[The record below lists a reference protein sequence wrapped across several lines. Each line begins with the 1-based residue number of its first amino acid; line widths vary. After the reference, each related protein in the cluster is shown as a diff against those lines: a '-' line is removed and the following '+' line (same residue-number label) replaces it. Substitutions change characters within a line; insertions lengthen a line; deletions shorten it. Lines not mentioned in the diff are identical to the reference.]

1 MNTLRSLSKNQP
13 FLSVFILVIVWFVLM
28 MVFTGITAGVLRK
41 PYDNATSAILGR
53 TFVIICAILLMWK
66 LGWLEAA
73 RITRLGSGQVWLFA
87 LGGSLYYACASL
99 YAFYGKASF
108 DFSILTRLP
117 DSRITVL
124 THFMVA
130 LSEEILFRGIML
142 SVLTLAW
149 GNTTKGWIGSIVITS
164 LLFAILHATQVF
176 TNRLEPSSALFLI
189 LGTFIIA
196 LWWGALVLAG
206 GSIWP
211 AVLLHFIGNAVVIV
225 QGLSSPMLE
234 PQFLAYERL
243 LWFSLVLGVIG
254 IGLLIKAVPK
264 EIGLKPLKT

>member
-1 MNTLRSLSKNQP
+1 MNTLKSFSTNQP
-13 FLSVFILVIVWFVLM
+13 FLFVFILIIVWFVLM
-28 MVFTGITAGVLRK
+28 MAFTGITAGILRK
-41 PYDNATSAILGR
+41 PYDNEASAILGR
-53 TFVIICAILLMWK
+53 TFVSVCAILLLWK

-73 RITRLGSGQVWLFA
+73 RITRLGNGQVWLFA
-87 LGGSLYYACASL
+87 LGGSIYYACASL

-130 LSEEILFRGIML
+130 LSEEILFRGIVL

-149 GNTTKGWIGSIVITS
+149 GNTTKRWIGSIVITS
-164 LLFAILHATQVF
+164 FLFAILHATQVY
-176 TNRLEPSSALFLI
+176 TNRLQPSSALFLVS
-189 LGTFIIA
+189 GTFIIA
-196 LWWGALVLAG
+196 VWWGALVLAG

-211 AVLLHFIGNAVVIV
+211 AVLLHFIGNAAVVV
-225 QGLSSPMLE
+225 QGLSSPILE

-254 IGLLIKAVPK
+254 IGLLIKTVPK